1 MTLTIAIVL
10 LIIVVAGIVVV
21 VAAFG
26 RRPQSRPRS
35 GWWFTRE
42 QNIKQAAA
50 EDVRALRKD
59 AKDVSPDAPG
69 NHFDD
74 L

>member
-1 MTLTIAIVL
+1 VTLSIAIVL
-10 LIIVVAGIVVV
+10 LVIVVAGIVVV

-26 RRPQSRPRS
+26 RRPRARPRG
-35 GWWFTRE
+35 GWWFSRE
-42 QNIKQAAA
+42 QGIKQAAA
-50 EDVRALRKD
+50 EDVRLLRED
-59 AKDVSPDAPG
+59 ARDVSPDAPG